1 MSHSHKK
8 HILIVEDSQDLQ
20 MLLSQLL
27 ETENY
32 VLSQAYDGK
41 QALSMLHTMEDLP
54 SLILLD
60 VMMPVMGGIEFLQ
73 ERLSDPK
80 IASIPVIVMTA
91 DSNSKS
97 KAALLCANEFVQK
110 PINDVDELLETIHRI
125 LGDK

>member
-8 HILIVEDSQDLQ
+8 HILVVEDSQDLQ
-20 MLLSQLL
+20 TLLSQLL
-27 ETENY
+27 TTENY
-32 VLSQAYDGK
+32 ILSQAFDGQ
-41 QALSMLHTMEDLP
+41 QALDLLHKMEPLP

-110 PINDVDELLETIHRI
+110 PINDVDDLLGTIHRI
-125 LGDK
+125 VGDQ